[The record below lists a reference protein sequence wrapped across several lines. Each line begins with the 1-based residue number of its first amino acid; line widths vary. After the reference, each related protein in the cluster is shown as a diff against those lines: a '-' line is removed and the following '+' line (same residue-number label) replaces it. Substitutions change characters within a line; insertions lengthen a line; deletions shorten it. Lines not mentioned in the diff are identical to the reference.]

1 MKSDWKTIKFDLIMF
16 RDTGCVILRGID
28 PILDKLDEDI
38 VKINTISASPY
49 IEFLKVE
56 VSSWRSILLRAQDT
70 VDLWVKVTNSLKI

>member
-1 MKSDWKTIKFDLIMF
+1 MKSDWKTIKFEMIQF
-16 RDTGCVILRGID
+16 RDTACPILKAID

-70 VDLWVKVTNSLKI
+70 VDLWVKVKIKQ